1 MTKHLVIII
10 LFIGILLITV
20 SLTQSAQKCPPE
32 KIIYRYLPRTFEEEQ
47 DEPVYVSDIFNTM
60 FTQDSP
66 WVKSINSY
74 DARKAEAVNKYF
86 ISQY

>member
-1 MTKHLVIII
+1 MTKYLVIII
-10 LFIGILLITV
+10 LFIGILLIAI
-20 SLTQSAQKCPPE
+20 SLTQSTQKCPPE

-60 FTQDSP
+60 FTQESP

-74 DARKAEAVNKYF
+74 DARKAESVNKYF